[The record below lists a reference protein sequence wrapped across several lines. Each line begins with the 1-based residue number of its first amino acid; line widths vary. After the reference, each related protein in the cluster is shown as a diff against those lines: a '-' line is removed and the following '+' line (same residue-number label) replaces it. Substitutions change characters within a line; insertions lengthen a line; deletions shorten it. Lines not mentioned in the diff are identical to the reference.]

1 MSEEKEEVKRLPAS
15 RFKMFEKTD
24 AVMVAP
30 A

>member
-1 MSEEKEEVKRLPAS
+1 MSEEKKEVKRLPSS

-30 A
+30 V